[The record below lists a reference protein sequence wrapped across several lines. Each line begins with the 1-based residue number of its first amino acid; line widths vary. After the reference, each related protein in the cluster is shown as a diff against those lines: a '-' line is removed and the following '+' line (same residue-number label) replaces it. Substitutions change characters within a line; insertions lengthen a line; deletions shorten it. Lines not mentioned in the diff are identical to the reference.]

1 MQEAHEVR
9 RAPEHLQTS
18 KEEVLNSDEL
28 AQRNREAGQQA
39 SPAPQVTE
47 PIVRDQPKIGR
58 NDKVEIQNILNGEI
72 KEMKYKQAIPFL
84 ERGDWVIKR

>member
-1 MQEAHEVR
+1 M
-9 RAPEHLQTS
+9 QTS

-39 SPAPQVTE
+39 SPPPQVTE

-58 NDKVEIQNILNGEI
+58 NDKVTIQNILNGET
-72 KEMKYKQAIPFL
+72 KEMKYKQALPLL

>member
-1 MQEAHEVR
+1 M
-9 RAPEHLQTS
+9 RALFIAALA
-18 KEEVLNSDEL
+18 VEL
-28 AQRNREAGQQA
+28 QA

-58 NDKVEIQNILNGEI
+58 NNKVEIQNILNGEI